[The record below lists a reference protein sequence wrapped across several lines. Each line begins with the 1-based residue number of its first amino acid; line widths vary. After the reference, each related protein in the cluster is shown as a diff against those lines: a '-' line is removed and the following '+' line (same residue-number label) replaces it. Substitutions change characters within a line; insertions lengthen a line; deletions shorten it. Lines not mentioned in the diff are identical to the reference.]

1 MDKIT
6 FEEFKEIIVNNS
18 CKCLKCL
25 QLDNTKKKAEFWR
38 WRVVLFDENII
49 IIDKKQRFIIK
60 RENSRVINISRRLDK
75 TLMCITYIDGSYIE
89 VVLDLKTKEKATSN
103 GTGNTS
109 VAFLQLKQNHI

>member
-6 FEEFKEIIVNNS
+6 FEEFKEIIANNS
-18 CKCLKCL
+18 CTSLTCLRL
-25 QLDNTKKKAEFWR
+25 GNNKKKAEFWR
-38 WRVVLFDENII
+38 WQIDLYDEMII
-49 IIDKKQRFIIK
+49 IIDKKKRFIIK
-60 RENSRVINISRRLDK
+60 RENSRVINITRRLDK